1 MNRLTHEELA
11 DLRSRYPNGSRVKLT
26 CMNDPYCQ
34 DLKPGMLG
42 TVMHVDDI
50 GTIHVAWDCGSTL
63 DASGLF
69 TQNRKTNGLVSLCAH
84 VYFLEIFNCAF
95 AETDTIRYD

>member
-11 DLRSRYPNGSRVKLT
+11 DLRNRYPKGCRVKLIR
-26 CMNDPYCQ
+26 MNDAYCCN
-34 DLKPGMLG
+34 LKKGALG

-63 DASGLF
+63 GVVYGVDSCVVVHSVGGK
-69 TQNRKTNGLVSLCAH
+69 QN
-84 VYFLEIFNCAF
+84 
-95 AETDTIRYD
+95 D

>member
-11 DLRSRYPNGSRVKLT
+11 DLRRCYPKGSRVKLIH
-26 CMNDPYCQ
+26 MDDLYCR
-34 DLKPGMLG
+34 DLKSGMLG

-63 DASGLF
+63 GVVYGEDRCTVVDTEGGK
-69 TQNRKTNGLVSLCAH
+69 QN
-84 VYFLEIFNCAF
+84 E
-95 AETDTIRYD
+95 

>member
-1 MNRLTHEELA
+1 MNRLTHDVLT
-11 DLRSRYPNGSRVKLT
+11 DLRSRYPTGSRVKLIR
-26 CMNDPYCQ
+26 MNDPYCR

-63 DASGLF
+63 GVVYGEDSCVVVDTEGGK
-69 TQNRKTNGLVSLCAH
+69 QN
-84 VYFLEIFNCAF
+84 
-95 AETDTIRYD
+95 D